1 MVRKK
6 ELIPLHDAL
15 SQMLDLFEKWKLAP
29 HDWVMVDEFAF
40 QLQGYDVRGNE
51 VKTGH
56 VDVYVNP
63 GACPWP
69 DKHERSIIPPVADGF
84 FDQWSNFMNRTGYGL
99 DLLRAQKSEFLDLP
113 RVGYRLDNDR
123 MVQVMRAAEMTRLF
137 VEQTIMRYSLQ
148 EVSTEKMR
156 EWIAKLSIIGEAAK
170 KKGDVPLEQLCKL
183 ALKQSKR
190 RWSQLIDS
198 EPSY

>member
-29 HDWVMVDEFAF
+29 YDWVMVDEFAY
-40 QLQGYDVRGNE
+40 QLLGYDVRGNE

-56 VDVYVNP
+56 LDIYVNP

-69 DKHERSIIPPVADGF
+69 DKHERSVIPPVSDGF
-84 FDQWSNFMNRTGYGL
+84 FDQWGNFMSQTGYGL
-99 DLLRAQKSEFLDLP
+99 DLLRAKPEFLNLP
-113 RVGYRLDNDR
+113 RVEYRLDNGR
-123 MVQVMRAAEMTRLF
+123 MVQVMKAAEMTRLF
-137 VEQTIMRYSLQ
+137 VEQTIMHYSLQ
-148 EVSTEKMR
+148 EVSTEKMT

-170 KKGDVPLEQLCKL
+170 KKEDVPLKQFCKV
-183 ALKQSKR
+183 ALEQSKR
-190 RWSQLIDS
+190 RWSQLIES
-198 EPSY
+198 ESSY